1 MENTVIYENPTP
13 IEEPV
18 VTKMCYSI
26 AEVELIL
33 GVSRPSVIKFLK
45 RNEFK
50 WFKVGTVHRISKPSF
65 EEWLQKTT

>member
-1 MENTVIYENPTP
+1 MENTVIYENSTP

-18 VTKMCYSI
+18 LTKMCYSI

-33 GVSRPSVIKFLK
+33 GVSRPSVITLLK

-50 WFKVGTVHRISKPSF
+50 WFKVGTVYRTSKPSF
-65 EEWLQKTT
+65 EEWLQQTS